1 MDHLQWMR
9 GELDRLAAAGQA
21 RALTESAPARREGWI
36 IRNGRSMLNLASNHY
51 LGLHHEV
58 NEETLSRWN
67 DYADRIRAESGS
79 GAEMAATA
87 GAVGSEA
94 GKFGEPGGSPIR
106 TGATASRLIVGGD
119 PILGSFEREFAAYKG
134 TEACLL
140 FGSGFMANVG
150 IISALAG
157 RNDLIFSDKYNHA
170 SIVDG
175 AILSRAKVF
184 RYRNRDMNH
193 LEQLL
198 RKADPAKHKL
208 VVTDS
213 VFSMDGS
220 IAPLRELVELKERYG
235 AMLMVDEAHSGGVF
249 GLRGEGL
256 AGELGLA
263 QRVDVHMGTF
273 SKAYGCYG
281 AYAAGPAL
289 MIDYLINKAR
299 SLIYSTALPPMLVYA
314 IRDQWNIIR
323 TEGWRRDA
331 LLRKAAWLRGEL
343 RSAGFDTGDSECHI
357 VPVIVG
363 DNERSLVFGSKLQE
377 AGIAAVPIRPPTVPE
392 GSARIRLT
400 PMATHRDD
408 DLRMALDT
416 IVSIGLELGVI

>member
-9 GELDRLAAAGQA
+9 GELDRLAAAGQT
-21 RALTESAPARREGWI
+21 RVLTESAPVWREGWVT
-36 IRNGRSMLNLASNHY
+36 RNGRSMLNLASNHY
-51 LGLHHEV
+51 LGLRHEL
-58 NEETLSRWN
+58 NEDVVAGWN
-67 DYADRIRAESGS
+67 DYAGRIKSESGC
-79 GAEMAATA
+79 
-87 GAVGSEA
+87 GSEWVEAA
-94 GKFGEPGGSPIR
+94 GTVPTEAGEAGERRGSLVR

-119 PILGSFEREFAAYKG
+119 PILGSFERDFAAYKG

-140 FGSGFMANVG
+140 FGSGYMANVG

-193 LEQLL
+193 LELLL
-198 RKADPAKHKL
+198 RKADPARRKL
-208 VVTDS
+208 IVTDS

-220 IAPLRELVELKERYG
+220 VAPLRELVELKERYG

-256 AGELGLA
+256 AGELGLTK
-263 QRVDVHMGTF
+263 RVDVHMGTF

-281 AYAAGPAL
+281 AYAAGPAV
-289 MIDYLINKAR
+289 MIDYLVNKAR

-314 IRDQWNIIR
+314 IRDQWNAVR

-331 LLRKAAWLRGEL
+331 LLGKADWLRGEL

-357 VPVIVG
+357 IPLIVG

-377 AGIAAVPIRPPTVPE
+377 SGIAAVPIRPPTVPE
-392 GSARIRLT
+392 GTARIRLT

-416 IVSIGLELGVI
+416 IVSIGRELGVI